1 MRVRR
6 TSPRARLPE
15 PLAWHLLRG
24 DASQHRIYCQG
35 SGPEVRPPQSGAREL
50 VPQKRARW
58 VSGRG
63 GTSRMRRCALHLSRP
78 SSAPLFVCG
87 TRLERGVQ
95 PSRLRAR
102 DLEQPF
108 RGVRVQSN
116 NVGQRPLLQNDES
129 DALRAEVLASARAY
143 ALRMEPHEF
152 FSHSTA
158 AHIWGVPLPP
168 LRTSKLHVSVVAPHR
183 PVRVRG
189 VVAHEA
195 QPHLTR
201 VVTHA
206 DSGLRVSSPA
216 TTWATLGS
224 ELWHPYDLVA
234 AGDAFI
240 RVQRF
245 PGPWFRQLPPPLAR
259 FDQLEAAVRAGRRVG
274 RPALRASSAEIT
286 DRFRVPHR
294 ELDSSHHLRG
304 GTAGARAR
312 SRRVRRSRNIHR
324 MRRPGIPRTQ
334 DRDRVRG

>member
-1 MRVRR
+1 MRASSLPTELGSAFRVR
-6 TSPRARLPE
+6 
-15 PLAWHLLRG
+15 
-24 DASQHRIYCQG
+24 DA
-35 SGPEVRPPQSGAREL
+35 
-50 VPQKRARW
+50 
-58 VSGRG
+58 
-63 GTSRMRRCALHLSRP
+63 
-78 SSAPLFVCG
+78 
-87 TRLERGVQ
+87 LERGVQ

-274 RPALRASSAEIT
+274 RPALRAALPKLRTGSASRTESWTRLIICEAGLPEPALDHDVYDARGT
-286 DRFRVPHR
+286 FIGCVDQAYPELKIAIEYEGDHHRLDPSAWNRDLAKHDALQAAGWRVIRVSRAMLFGEP
-294 ELDSSHHLRG
+294 ELLI
-304 GTAGARAR
+304 ARVRAAVR
-312 SRRVRRSRNIHR
+312 SRA
-324 MRRPGIPRTQ
+324 
-334 DRDRVRG
+334 